1 VSIFAQHCTLR
12 IMQYPR
18 IILVMIKSIRHKG
31 LKKFHETGSTKGINS
46 DHRQKLG
53 DQLDFLDAATIV
65 DDMDIP
71 GYRLHPFKGKD
82 NGRWSITVSG
92 NWRLTF
98 EFIDGD
104 VYVLNYEDYH

>member
-1 VSIFAQHCTLR
+1 
-12 IMQYPR
+12 MQYTR
-18 IILVMIKSIRHKG
+18 MILFMIKSIRHKG
-31 LKKFHETGSTKGINS
+31 LKKFHETGSTRGINS

-53 DQLDFLDAATIV
+53 DQLDFLAAATIV

-71 GYRLHPFKGKD
+71 GYRLHSLKGRDK
-82 NGRWSITVSG
+82 GRWAITVNG